1 MARRETSG
9 WAFRVLNAPKTDLQL
24 PNETLL
30 RLPLHLVEEVRV
42 NEGGTIALRRSL
54 NRHAYAVEIV
64 LCMRQGREEGQ
75 RQSDVDN
82 T

>member
-30 RLPLHLVEEVRV
+30 RLSLHLVGEEVRV
-42 NEGGTIALRRSL
+42 NEGDTIALCRSAS
-54 NRHAYAVEIV
+54 RHAYAVKIF
-64 LCMRQGREEGQ
+64 LCMRPGRKGQ
-75 RQSDVDN
+75 RQSELDN